1 VHWKET
7 ITSNGII
14 FIETKGIE
22 VSLHNKKIGT
32 YIRLIV
38 LSLLNVVDIILN
50 AFLYT
55 TVWCMDKVH
64 INISTTNVTN
74 QRSIEA
80 VQL

>member
-1 VHWKET
+1 VHWKKT
-7 ITSNGII
+7 ITSTGII

-55 TVWCMDKVH
+55 TVWCMDNVH